1 MMNKRVT
8 CFIPATDSD
17 SLSSTVKLLKST
29 GVVAKIYVVADKEKM
44 PDLAGIGAEPLPAG
58 GLTTSSAVRRI
69 GGICETDYTLIYTK
83 IFPLNPG
90 RFALERMMQVSSD
103 TGAGMVYSGYYENRD
118 GKLSARP
125 LIDYQEG
132 SLRDDFAFGSV
143 LLYRTSAL
151 KEACKAMKSDYR
163 FAGLYDLRLKVS
175 RKYSLIYIPELLYTE
190 VETDIRKSGE
200 KQFDY
205 VDPRNRD
212 VQIEMESACTEH
224 LKAIG
229 GWLEPKFRQV
239 DFASEKFEYEAS
251 VIIPVRNRVKTISDA
266 LQSVLTQ
273 QAAFR
278 FNLIVVDNHSTDG
291 TTDIL
296 KDFAAKDSRLI
307 HVIPERNDLGI
318 GGCWNEG
325 VFHEKCGRFAIQ
337 LDSDDLYID
346 NTVVARIVSAFYEQK
361 CAMVVGSYK
370 MVNFNLEDIPPGLI
384 DHREWTPENGRNNAL
399 RINGLGA
406 PRAFFTPVLRT
417 IRIPNVSYGEDY
429 AVGLA
434 VSRRYQIGRIYE
446 PLYLCRR
453 WDDNTDAS
461 LDVGRMNS
469 HNHYKDT
476 IRTIELMARV
486 RMNNELK
493 S

>member
-1 MMNKRVT
+1 MNKRVT
-8 CFIPATDSD
+8 CFIPATDNE
-17 SLSSTVKLLKST
+17 SLASTVKSLRST
-29 GVVAKIYVVADKEKM
+29 RVVSKVYVVSGNENV
-44 PDLAGIGAEPLPAG
+44 PDVSGIGAELLSSG
-58 GLTTSSAVRRI
+58 GVTTVKTVKRI
-69 GGICETDYTLIYTK
+69 GGLSETDYTLIYTK
-83 IFPLNPG
+83 TFPLDMG
-90 RFALERMMQVSSD
+90 SFALERMMQVCSD
-103 TGAGMVYSGYYENRD
+103 TGAGMVYSGYYENKD
-118 GKLSARP
+118 GRLSAMP
-125 LIDYQEG
+125 LIDCQEG

-151 KEACKAMKSDYR
+151 KEACKVMKSDYR
-163 FAGLYDLRLKVS
+163 FAGLYDLRLRVS
-175 RKYSLIYIPELLYTE
+175 QKYRLIYIPELLYTE
-190 VETDIRKSGE
+190 VETDTRKSGE

-212 VQIEMESACTEH
+212 VQIEMEAACTNH

-229 GWLEPKFRQV
+229 GWLAPRFRQV
-239 DFASEKFEYEAS
+239 DFASEKFEFEAS

-273 QAAFR
+273 EAGFR
-278 FNLIVVDNHSTDG
+278 FNLIVADNHSTDG
-291 TTDIL
+291 TTEIL
-296 KDFAAKDSRLI
+296 REYAAKDSRLI
-307 HVIPERNDLGI
+307 HLIPERNDLGI

-346 NTVVARIVSAFYEQK
+346 NNVVARIVSTFYDEK

-384 DHREWTPENGRNNAL
+384 DHREWTPDNGRNNAL

-406 PRAFFTPVLRT
+406 PRAFFTPVLRK

-461 LDVGRMNS
+461 LDIGKMNA

-476 IRTIELMARV
+476 IRTIELMARI
-486 RMNNELK
+486 RMNHELEA
-493 S
+493 